1 MLKKLTLAV
10 STALIS
16 TSAFALLPT
25 DRVDIEMFV
34 SGASAQDKSIAGLF
48 TSLCVT
54 NTLDVYKDLRTDGK
68 RGKSHTAFFCTLDNA
83 KLSPASQASMA
94 LTNPNVLFHKRSKG
108 GSAMGVNPVLD
119 EQAIDAMDIKNGNCV
134 QIGTT
139 TDWNCSIG
147 NPGDLISVVSD
158 AGVSDVNPEMFIKN
172 NTPFGSLPV
181 DATKVASNFDVRGA
195 AALVFG
201 IPVTTTLRDALQV
214 AEFGETSPC
223 VTDKYDPA
231 VDNRKAAAE
240 SEACMPSLSKQQVAS
255 IMAGGMKT
263 WNAFKYVDSNGV
275 SKGLTDI
282 VRTSANAT
290 INALEPKFSDGTSFD
305 AIHICRRV
313 NGSGTQA
320 QMNAK
325 FMNYPCTA
333 GADAPDAQGNFQTGP
348 VVVLNSGSGDVT
360 NCLNAFNDGVAIA
373 GQNTFLDKMWA
384 MGIQSTEKNANLK
397 DNFRFIK
404 IDGVAPTLANAV
416 NGTYFDVVEQ
426 TFQWR
431 KGAGNQPLVGDKL
444 VIMSEIATKASN
456 PVELANNSKLNPKY
470 NHTWGQSGYL
480 ALSTNG
486 FATNIPFTATNPV
499 TPYTHVRGT
508 SLDNC
513 VVPRIN
519 PNVQNNQVK

>member
-16 TSAFALLPT
+16 SSAFALAPT
-25 DRVDIEMFV
+25 AVVDIEMFV
-34 SGASAQDKSIAGLF
+34 SGASAQDKAMAGLF
-48 TSLCVT
+48 GDLCVAG
-54 NTLDVYKDLRTDGK
+54 TLDTYKDLRTDGK
-68 RGKSHTAFFCTLDNA
+68 RGKSHTAFFCTLDNT
-83 KLSPASQASMA
+83 KLSAAAQASMT

-108 GSAMGVNPVLD
+108 GSAQGVNPVLD
-119 EQAIDAMDIKNGNCV
+119 EQAIDAMVINNGNCL
-134 QIGTT
+134 QITGK

-147 NPGDLISVVSD
+147 GVGDLVKVVSD
-158 AGVSDVNPEMFIKN
+158 AGVSDVNPEMFIKGN
-172 NTPFGSLPV
+172 KPAGSGDV
-181 DATKVASNFDVRGA
+181 DATKVASNFTVTGA

-214 AEFGETSPC
+214 AEFGEASNC

-231 VDNRKAAAE
+231 TDNRGAAAE
-240 SEACMPSLSKQQVAS
+240 SEACMPSLSRLQVAS
-255 IMAGGMKT
+255 IMSGGMRT
-263 WNAFKYVDSNGV
+263 WNAFKFNGV
-275 SKGLTDI
+275 GLTDVVKNSTNPI
-282 VRTSANAT
+282 

-305 AIHICRRV
+305 AVHICRRV

-325 FMNYPCTA
+325 FLNYPCTA
-333 GADAPDAQGNFQTGP
+333 GADAPDDTGNFNTGP
-348 VVVLNSGSGDVT
+348 VIVLNSGSGDVT
-360 NCLNAFNDGVAIA
+360 NCLNAFNDGVTIA
-373 GQNTFLDKMWA
+373 GQNTYLDKMWA

-444 VIMSEIATKASN
+444 LIMSQIASN
-456 PVELANNSKLNPKY
+456 ASSPVELATNAKLNPKY
-470 NHTWGQSGYL
+470 NHTWGQAGYL

-486 FATNIPFTATNPV
+486 FTPSIPFTAANPV

-513 VVPRIN
+513 VVPRVN
-519 PNVQNNQVK
+519 PNVQSNQVK